1 MQFIRTIEGFHHY
14 RSISRQF
21 LFFSHLIITF
31 LNSQTSPLPQNLHSL
46 GIVSVAR
53 FFNRMDVAQ
62 VFMLGSPKRLA
73 LTNGECGGCQL
84 FAAVVT
90 YFSTGVVQSLSLQ
103 SRGPLLPSNTLSLSC
118 AAEKLNV
125 LSLPSCLCVSCKTSD
140 LCLACLGFN
149 SATIRIHMA
158 NATLSGKW

>member
-1 MQFIRTIEGFHHY
+1 MQFIRAIEDFHHY

-21 LFFSHLIITF
+21 LFFPHLIITS
-31 LNSQTSPLPQNLHSL
+31 LNLQTSSLPQNLHSL

-53 FFNRMDVAQ
+53 LFNRMDVAQ

-84 FAAVVT
+84 LATVVI
-90 YFSTGVVQSLSLQ
+90 YFLTGIVQSLSLQ
-103 SRGPLLPSNTLSLSC
+103 SHGPLLPSRIVSLSC

-125 LSLPSCLCVSCKTSD
+125 LSLPSCFCVSCKISD
-140 LCLACLGFN
+140 L
-149 SATIRIHMA
+149 
-158 NATLSGKW
+158 